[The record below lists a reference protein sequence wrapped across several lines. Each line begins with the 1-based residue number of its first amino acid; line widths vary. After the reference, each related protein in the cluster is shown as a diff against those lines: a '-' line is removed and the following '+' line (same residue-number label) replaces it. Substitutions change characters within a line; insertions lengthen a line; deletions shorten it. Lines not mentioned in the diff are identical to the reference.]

1 MSETSNTKPHE
12 VTNNPKA
19 QQETTA
25 QLEAVVPGFSQKFKD
40 FFMNKIP
47 PRVRENLKNFKDELI
62 DFLKKNWGLVSGVT

>member
-12 VTNNPKA
+12 VTNNPEAK
-19 QQETTA
+19 QETTA

-47 PRVRENLKNFKDELI
+47 SRENLKNFRDELI
-62 DFLKKNWGLVSGVT
+62 DSLKKNWGIV

>member
-25 QLEAVVPGFSQKFKD
+25 QLEAVVPGFFQKFKN
-40 FFMNKIP
+40 FFINKIP
-47 PRVRENLKNFKDELI
+47 SREKLENVRDELI
-62 DFLKKNWGLVSGVT
+62 DYLKKNWGIV